1 MNREQD
7 MDTGKRIGI
16 RVNPQVEIDAALV
29 ARALEL
35 EIGEF
40 RRLMEDRRISVLC
53 ERGVGEDEGLYR
65 ASFYYAERRARLV
78 VDADGTPVAG
88 VS

>member
-1 MNREQD
+1 

-16 RVNPQVEIDAALV
+16 QVNPQVEIDGALV
-29 ARALEL
+29 ARALDL
-35 EIGEF
+35 EVEEF

-65 ASFYYAERRARLV
+65 ASFYYGERRARMV
-78 VDADGTPVAG
+78 VDANGTPVADA
-88 VS
+88 S

>member
-1 MNREQD
+1 

-16 RVNPQVEIDAALV
+16 QVNPQVEIDGALV
-29 ARALEL
+29 ARALDL
-35 EIGEF
+35 EIEEF

-65 ASFYYAERRARLV
+65 ASFYYGERRARMV
-78 VDADGTPVAG
+78 VDANGTPVADA
-88 VS
+88 S

>member
-1 MNREQD
+1 

-16 RVNPQVEIDAALV
+16 QVNPQVEIDGALV
-29 ARALEL
+29 ARALAL
-35 EIGEF
+35 EVDEF

-65 ASFYYAERRARLV
+65 ASFYYGERRARMV
-78 VDADGTPVAG
+78 VDANGTPVET
-88 VS
+88 SS

>member
-1 MNREQD
+1 

-16 RVNPQVEIDAALV
+16 QVNPQVEIDGALV
-29 ARALEL
+29 ARALDL
-35 EIGEF
+35 EVDEF

-65 ASFYYAERRARLV
+65 ASFYYGERRARMV
-78 VDADGTPVAG
+78 VDANGTPVET
-88 VS
+88 SS

>member
-1 MNREQD
+1 

-16 RVNPQVEIDAALV
+16 QVNPQVEIDGALV
-29 ARALEL
+29 ARALDL
-35 EIGEF
+35 EVEEF

-65 ASFYYAERRARLV
+65 ASFYYGERRAGLV
-78 VDADGTPVAG
+78 VDANGTPVPDA
-88 VS
+88 S

>member
-1 MNREQD
+1 

-16 RVNPQVEIDAALV
+16 QVNPQVEIDGALV
-29 ARALEL
+29 ARALDL

-65 ASFYYAERRARLV
+65 ASFYHGERRARMV
-78 VDADGTPVAG
+78 VDANGTPVADA
-88 VS
+88 SS

>member
-1 MNREQD
+1 

-16 RVNPQVEIDAALV
+16 QVNPQVEIDGALV
-29 ARALEL
+29 ARALAL
-35 EIGEF
+35 EVDEF

-65 ASFYYAERRARLV
+65 ASFYYGERRARMV
-78 VDADGTPVAG
+78 VDANGTPVAEA
-88 VS
+88 SS

>member
-1 MNREQD
+1 

-16 RVNPQVEIDAALV
+16 QVNPQVEVDGALV
-29 ARALEL
+29 ARALDL
-35 EIGEF
+35 EVEEF

-65 ASFYYAERRARLV
+65 ASFYYGERRARMV
-78 VDADGTPVAG
+78 VDANGTPVAD